1 MVISIR
7 ASSSRRTGTKL
18 DTYEAGLYVV
28 DADLLCLS
36 HIRWNF
42 GFQRPHELM
51 SRFAASRRVY
61 FLEEHVVGSGF
72 PFLSLTRSRGVRVL
86 TPRLPRGIDPEDA
99 DTLVRQLLRA
109 FLREHGADKPVHWFC
124 APTMLPIVDELPSA
138 AVVFDRTDEPS
149 SLSGARSTFAA
160 REQELLARADVVFT
174 NGYGLCER
182 MRDTHRHVHPFPSPP
197 DVEHFTQARWLL
209 EEPDDQRGLPR
220 PRIGYSGVID
230 ERMDLA
236 LVDSVARRRPE
247 WQLVMIGPVV
257 NIDPASLPRAAN
269 IQYLGMKSYDDL
281 PRYLAGWDVAMLP
294 YARHAAAHGVSPTK
308 APEYLASGRPV
319 VATSVRDVVRPYGDR
334 ELVRIADEPEGFVAA
349 VQQALIERTPPA
361 AADVFLASL
370 SWDRTCADMDRQLHA
385 AIERRAAQPSR
396 RSASPPI
403 DSRPEA
409 GAQGATAQT

>member
-1 MVISIR
+1 
-7 ASSSRRTGTKL
+7 L
-18 DTYEAGLYVV
+18 DDT
-28 DADLLCLS
+28 DLLCLS
-36 HIRWNF
+36 HIRWHY

-61 FLEEHVVGSGF
+61 FLEEPVVGSGF

-86 TPRLPRGIDPEDA
+86 TPRLPRGIGLEDA
-99 DTLVRQLLRA
+99 NTLVRQLLRA
-109 FLREHGADKPVHWFC
+109 FLREHGVVKPVHWLST
-124 APTMLPIVDELPSA
+124 PMMLPIVDELPLA
-138 AVVFDRTDEPS
+138 AVVFDRTDEPP
-149 SLSGARSTFAA
+149 LPAGAGSTLAA

-174 NGYGLCER
+174 NGYGLCQHLREA
-182 MRDTHRHVHPFPSPP
+182 HRNVHPFPSPP
-197 DVEHFTQARWLL
+197 DVEHFTQARWLM

-230 ERMDLA
+230 ERVDLA

-257 NIDPASLPRAAN
+257 NLDPASLPRAAN

-294 YARHAAAHGVSPTK
+294 YARSAAAHGVSPTK

-319 VATSVRDVVRPYGDR
+319 VSTSVRDVVRPYGDR
-334 ELVRIADEPEGFVAA
+334 ELVRIADEPEAFVAA
-349 VQQALIERTPPA
+349 VHQALIERTPPA
-361 AADVFLASL
+361 AADVFLATL
-370 SWDRTCADMDRQLHA
+370 SWERTCADMDRQLHA

-396 RSASPPI
+396 RSVSRPI

-409 GAQGATAQT
+409 GAQGATAHTS